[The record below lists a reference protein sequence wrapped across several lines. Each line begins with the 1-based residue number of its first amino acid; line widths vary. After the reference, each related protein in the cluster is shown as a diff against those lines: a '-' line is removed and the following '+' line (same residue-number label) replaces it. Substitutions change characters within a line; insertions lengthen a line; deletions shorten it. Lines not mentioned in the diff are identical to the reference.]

1 MVTPVFDNFVKL
13 DNTDN
18 DYTAPADSAD
28 RIFGSGGNDTID
40 SGNGNGNDKIN
51 AGNGNDEVSGGKGN
65 DQIGGG
71 SGNDF
76 LRGGKGNDKHGG
88 GLGDD
93 IILGGAGS
101 DTVFGGPG
109 NDTLKGQ
116 AGADI
121 IKGGDGNDVIVFK
134 TSQGADILSDGGADH
149 DTMKIDATSL
159 GMDSTDFL
167 ALVSAALGGA
177 NATDGTVYNI
187 AELGDFTN
195 IEEFRIVGLTDTAV
209 LEIDLYDFF

>member
-1 MVTPVFDNFVKL
+1 MVAPTFDNVIKL

-18 DYTAPADSAD
+18 NYTAPADSDD
-28 RIFGSGGNDTID
+28 RIFGAGGNDTID
-40 SGNGNGNDKIN
+40 SGNGADKIN
-51 AGNGNDEVSGGKGN
+51 AGNGDDDVSGGDGD

-71 SGNDF
+71 SGNDV
-76 LRGGKGNDKHGG
+76 LRGDDGDDMIGS

-93 IILGGAGS
+93 IALGGRG
-101 DTVFGGPG
+101 DDVIFGGQG